1 MVGGEYRKNESP
13 GIIEDSEY
21 EEEEE
26 EEEDEEEE
34 EVEEVN
40 DDEVTQSEEGMGVA
54 DTEQGEVV
62 QEEAVEMEIYRR
74 LNVNFVKFTN
84 LQSTIYNNLV

>member
-54 DTEQGEVV
+54 DTEQGEGV
-62 QEEAVEMEIYRR
+62 QEDTPRQNYHREE
-74 LNVNFVKFTN
+74 LCT
-84 LQSTIYNNLV
+84 TISVISDQGLSKGK